1 MKEKI
6 QNDLKDFTKILKDK
20 GYALTKESPNQS
32 DIQKIEHPPKGAK
45 YDAQKL
51 FNLFNSQPLCRLIFQ
66 FMLKERV
73 DNENEFIDLDKFTNF
88 IYGVV
93 RENRIQHAIAE
104 PPVHIFVC
112 PECKSSNYVEVKRAD
127 KIRVECQNCG
137 AVFDS
142 KKRKKIGSWEKVG
155 LFDVYRVLSELSKT
169 GFVLEQNQI
178 ICYECEKI
186 EISPTIKME
195 EHIKCKKCGN
205 FKEIKKVYSTIDFS
219 SFHDIKATWF
229 EWYVYKIL
237 KEKCKNIQHVIPPHK
252 VKNIQTG
259 QETEVD
265 VLAITKSNKI
275 ISIDCKAK
283 FLRSSVSRNDINNI
297 VLDWTQFT
305 DYLII
310 IATSEIPVHTK
321 DFWENNLNAC
331 ETLFIQGNE
340 IEKLPEILNRVRV

>member
-1 MKEKI
+1 MKERI
-6 QNDLKDFTKILKDK
+6 QSDLKYFTKILEDK
-20 GYALTKESPNQS
+20 GYALTEKSPNQS

-51 FNLFNSQPLCRLIFQ
+51 FDLFSSQPLCRLIFQ
-66 FMLKERV
+66 FMLIES
-73 DNENEFIDLDKFTNF
+73 IDKGNKFTDIDKFTNF

-93 RENRIQHAIAE
+93 RENKIQHAIAE

-112 PECKSSNYVEVKRAD
+112 PECKNSNYVEVKRAD
-127 KIRVECQNCG
+127 KIRVECQSCG
-137 AVFDS
+137 AVFDR
-142 KKRKKIGSWEKVG
+142 KKRKKIGTWQKVG
-155 LFDVYRVLSELSKT
+155 LFDVYRVLSQLSET

-186 EISPTIKME
+186 EISPTTKME

-219 SFHDIKATWF
+219 SFRDIKATWF

-237 KEKCKNIQHVIPPHK
+237 KEKCENVQHVIPPHK
-252 VKNIQTG
+252 VKNMQTG

-265 VLAITKSNKI
+265 VLAITKNNKI

-283 FLRSSVSRNDINNI
+283 FLRSSVSRDDINSN
-297 VLDWTQFT
+297 VLGWMQFT

-310 IATSEIPVHTK
+310 IATTEIPVHTK
-321 DFWENNLNAC
+321 EFWKDNLNAC
-331 ETLFIQGNE
+331 ETLFIHGNE
-340 IEKLPEILNRVRV
+340 IEKLPEILNGV

>member
-1 MKEKI
+1 MKERI
-6 QNDLKDFTKILKDK
+6 QSDLKYFTKVLGDK
-20 GYALTKESPNQS
+20 GYALAGKSPNQS
-32 DIQKIEHPPKGAK
+32 DIQKIEHPPKGAE

-51 FNLFNSQPLCRLIFQ
+51 FDLFNSQPLCRLIFQ
-66 FMLKERV
+66 FMLRERI
-73 DNENEFIDLDKFTNF
+73 DNENEFIDIDKFTNF

-93 RENRIQHAIAE
+93 RENKIQHAIAE

-127 KIRVECQNCG
+127 KIRLECQSCE
-137 AVFDS
+137 AIFDS
-142 KKRKKIGSWEKVG
+142 KKRKKMGTWEKVG
-155 LFDVYRVLSELSKT
+155 LFDVYHVLSHLSKT

-186 EISPTIKME
+186 EISQTIKME
-195 EHIKCKKCGN
+195 EHINCKKCGN

-219 SFHDIKATWF
+219 SFRDIKATWF

-237 KEKCKNIQHVIPPHK
+237 KEKCKNIQHVILPHK
-252 VKNIQTG
+252 LKNIETNQK
-259 QETEVD
+259 TEVD
-265 VLAITKSNKI
+265 VLAITKNGKI

-283 FLRSSVSRNDINNI
+283 FLTGSVSRDDINNN
-297 VLDWTQFT
+297 VLDWMHFT

-310 IATSEIPVHTK
+310 IATTKIPTHTK
-321 DFWENNLNAC
+321 EFWGENLNAC

-340 IEKLPEILNRVRV
+340 IEKLPEILNRV